1 MSLLIDIVLAGLV
14 LGGMYALIAMGLT
27 LQYGVARIMN
37 LSHGESLIAAAF
49 GGLWGFTA
57 FAVSPLIGL
66 LVAIPVGFAV
76 NWLIYQIVL
85 MPLVRRAKNRAMLEV
100 DSILATFGLLFVV
113 QGVMLVLF
121 GGQFNTMNYL
131 SIPVNV
137 LGSNVA
143 LNRLIA
149 LPSRVI
155 IGTALYLA
163 LTRTRYGTAIRAV
176 AVDPV
181 AAQLVA
187 IDVRKASAFAFAL
200 GGALAAAGGVLIA
213 MFTTFTATMGV
224 VFTMKALIVV
234 IMGGVGNIAGA
245 LLAGLMLGLAETA
258 VARLVDPGLT
268 IAVTYALF
276 LVVLLW
282 RPTGLFGRA
291 GALKPAPRPRARRRD
306 RRAARLRAAGR
317 QRLSARARH
326 QPALFHRAGDRLGD
340 VLRPDPLHL
349 ARDRRVLRHRR
360 LYGRGARANSC
371 RGRRCSPR
379 PALIGIAVALV
390 VGLSTLRLS
399 GIYFVIFTFGL
410 SELIRQLVTWYE
422 INVNRSVGRYIF
434 LEHHDRADLLAAA
447 RARRPRAARRLA
459 DRPLAPRPC
468 AARDRQRRGGGA
480 PCRHRH
486 HARQARDVRAR
497 ARCS

>member
-1 MSLLIDIVLAGLV
+1 
-14 LGGMYALIAMGLT
+14 MGLT

-49 GGLWGFTA
+49 GALWGFTA
-57 FAVSPLIGL
+57 MAVSPLLGL
-66 LVAIPVGFAV
+66 LVAIPLGFAI

-113 QGVMLVLF
+113 QGIMLVLF

-149 LPSRVI
+149 LAFALV
-155 IGTALYLA
+155 IGTGLYLA
-163 LTRTRYGTAIRAV
+163 LIRTRYGTAIRAV

-282 RPTGLFGRA
+282 RPTGLFGRT
-291 GALKPAPRPRARRRD
+291 AR
-306 RRAARLRAAGR
+306 
-317 QRLSARARH
+317 
-326 QPALFHRAGDRLGD
+326 
-340 VLRPDPLHL
+340 
-349 ARDRRVLRHRR
+349 
-360 LYGRGARANSC
+360 
-371 RGRRCSPR
+371 
-379 PALIGIAVALV
+379 
-390 VGLSTLRLS
+390 
-399 GIYFVIFTFGL
+399 
-410 SELIRQLVTWYE
+410 
-422 INVNRSVGRYIF
+422 
-434 LEHHDRADLLAAA
+434 
-447 RARRPRAARRLA
+447 
-459 DRPLAPRPC
+459 
-468 AARDRQRRGGGA
+468 
-480 PCRHRH
+480 
-486 HARQARDVRAR
+486 
-497 ARCS
+497 

>member
-49 GGLWGFTA
+49 GGLWGLTA
-57 FAVSPLIGL
+57 FAVSPLIGVF
-66 LVAIPVGFAV
+66 VAMPVGFAI

-85 MPLVRRAKNRAMLEV
+85 MPLVKRAKNRAMLEV

-113 QGVMLVLF
+113 QGAMLVLF

-131 SIPVNV
+131 SVAVNV

-149 LPSRVI
+149 LLFAVF
-155 IGTALYLA
+155 IGSLLYVA
-163 LTRTRYGTAIRAV
+163 LTCTRQGTAIRAV

-234 IMGGVGNIAGA
+234 IMGGLGNIAGA
-245 LLAGLMLGLAETA
+245 LVAGMMLGLAETA

-276 LVVLLW
+276 LIVLLW
-282 RPTGLFGRA
+282 RPTGLFGR
-291 GALKPAPRPRARRRD
+291 PAR
-306 RRAARLRAAGR
+306 
-317 QRLSARARH
+317 
-326 QPALFHRAGDRLGD
+326 
-340 VLRPDPLHL
+340 
-349 ARDRRVLRHRR
+349 
-360 LYGRGARANSC
+360 
-371 RGRRCSPR
+371 
-379 PALIGIAVALV
+379 
-390 VGLSTLRLS
+390 
-399 GIYFVIFTFGL
+399 
-410 SELIRQLVTWYE
+410 
-422 INVNRSVGRYIF
+422 
-434 LEHHDRADLLAAA
+434 
-447 RARRPRAARRLA
+447 
-459 DRPLAPRPC
+459 
-468 AARDRQRRGGGA
+468 
-480 PCRHRH
+480 
-486 HARQARDVRAR
+486 
-497 ARCS
+497 